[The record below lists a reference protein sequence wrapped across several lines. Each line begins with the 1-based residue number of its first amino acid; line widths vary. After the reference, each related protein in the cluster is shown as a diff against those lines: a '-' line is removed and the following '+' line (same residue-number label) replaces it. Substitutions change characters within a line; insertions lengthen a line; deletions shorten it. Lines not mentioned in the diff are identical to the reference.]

1 MRIELARTAAR
12 RRRASGPGAAARPAP
27 RRAARGSA
35 GTLAPLYGLAQR
47 EWWGT
52 LPICRPLD
60 HTMFHALDEYVTQK
74 LPTEALYQALLRG
87 QQIEIHGVHPE
98 HLPQVAARLGLYD
111 VRDVQTARH
120 VRPKVFNYIRPAFF
134 TARRRNGGDVL
145 AAAIVPGR
153 DYVRHY
159 AGLIRHFVAMHT
171 SFAEQRIDV
180 VRYPAAE
187 TSLPLWSGL
196 DEMQIA
202 PGATLV
208 VGYVDELAQL
218 LRRHCGVEPLSV
230 IRNAS
235 FGAMHY
241 RLPTGRPLTLLGV
254 TFSFWGSISA
264 VLTRAFC
271 RAGVE
276 EILYIG
282 KLGTLDDPT
291 DVYSRIF
298 APSRYVVLDHKDVV
312 QSVSGLPNR
321 LLERF
326 PELDTH
332 CHISVPTVME
342 EDYVQRGLVTQLG
355 AASIDNEISQM
366 AAMAAQY
373 NEMTGRD
380 VSFSALHFATDY
392 VRSSADRHLHCPLD
406 LSNNRTHVARGKKE
420 LIVEQI
426 ACEYLFPHFG
436 FAAASRATRRRSH
449 GPDRDFESAGRS
461 VNRRARGPE
470 VVSLT

>member
-1 MRIELARTAAR
+1 
-12 RRRASGPGAAARPAP
+12 
-27 RRAARGSA
+27 
-35 GTLAPLYGLAQR
+35 
-47 EWWGT
+47 
-52 LPICRPLD
+52 
-60 HTMFHALDEYVTQK
+60 MFHALDEYVTQK
-74 LPTEALYQALLRG
+74 LPTDALYEALVRG
-87 QQIEIHGVHPE
+87 QKIEIHGVYPD
-98 HLPQVAARLGLYD
+98 HLPHVAARLGLYD
-111 VRDVQTARH
+111 VRDFHTGRH
-120 VRPKVFNYIRPAFF
+120 VRPKAFNYIRPAFF

-145 AAAIVPGR
+145 AAAVVPGR

-180 VRYPAAE
+180 VRYPLAE
-187 TSLPLWSGL
+187 TSLPSWSGL
-196 DEMQIA
+196 DEMQIE

-208 VGYVDELAQL
+208 VGYVGELAQL
-218 LRRHCGVEPLSV
+218 LRRHCGLEPLSV
-230 IRNAS
+230 IQNSS

-271 RAGVE
+271 RLGVD

-282 KLGTLDDPT
+282 KLGTLDDPK
-291 DVYSRIF
+291 DVYTRIF
-298 APSRYVVLDHKDVV
+298 APSKYVVLDHKDVV
-312 QSVSGLPNR
+312 QSVAGLPNR

-332 CHISVPTVME
+332 GHISVPTVME

-366 AAMAAQY
+366 AAMVAQY
-373 NEMTGRD
+373 HEMTGRA

-392 VRSSADRHLHCPLD
+392 VRSSVDRHLHCPLD
-406 LSNNRTHVARGKKE
+406 LSNNRTHVARGKKDV
-420 LIVEQI
+420 IVERI
-426 ACEYLFPHFG
+426 AREYLFPHFG
-436 FAAASRATRRRSH
+436 FVTPSRARRRGS
-449 GPDRDFESAGRS
+449 
-461 VNRRARGPE
+461 RARVENPNRESDHPGCELPSNE
-470 VVSLT
+470 RSTTATSARSALAL